1 MDRPAGSTNDRPR
14 VRSPIASLPVS
25 LLRRTPWFAVPLG
38 IFVLTRVVSGV
49 LIILVARDQIPASA
63 LPPHM
68 PMPTLVDPA
77 SYLHVIANWD
87 GQWYRSIAAHG
98 YPSHVASVHG
108 ELTQNAWAF
117 YPAYPALVRLVMI
130 TGVSFGFAASVV
142 SLACGAA
149 AMCLLYRLLMGRCG
163 RFVAGLTVLALCC
176 SPAAPILQVAY
187 TESLALLLIMTSLWA
202 LDRRRYVV
210 LALSGVALSL
220 TRPIAP
226 ALIVVVLVQLVVRW
240 RERGSEPWADGERRG
255 LVGAAVAIA
264 LGTLVW
270 PIVTGIA
277 LGRWDAYTQ
286 TQRAWATVAG
296 NSPDTWLESL
306 WHGAPAGRWLVV
318 LLVLG
323 LLVVAAWRA
332 SSWTVGIRA
341 WTVAY
346 PLLILAVTPPTA
358 SVIRFSVLAGAAWW
372 PAPDAARRVTSTG
385 PRLAIMAAVALVGF
399 FLQWWWLRTYF
410 VIDPSSHGHP

>member
-1 MDRPAGSTNDRPR
+1 
-14 VRSPIASLPVS
+14 VS
-25 LLRRTPWFAVPLG
+25 FLRRTPWFAVPLG
-38 IFVLTRVVSGV
+38 VFLVTRVVGAL
-49 LIILVARDQIPASA
+49 LIVLVARDQIPASA
-63 LPPHM
+63 LPPPM

-87 GQWYRSIAAHG
+87 GQWYRAIAAHG

-117 YPAYPALVRLVMI
+117 YPAYPALVRVVMV

-142 SLACGAA
+142 SLTCGAA

-163 RFVAGLTVLALCC
+163 RFVAALTVLALCC

-202 LDRRRYVV
+202 LDRRRYGV
-210 LALSGVALSL
+210 LALAGVGLAL

-240 RERGSEPWADGERRG
+240 RARGSEPWADGERRG

-270 PIVTGIA
+270 PVVTGVA

-296 NSPDTWLESL
+296 NRSDSWLGSL
-306 WHGAPAGRWLVV
+306 LHGAPAGRWVVV
-318 LLVLG
+318 LLVIG

-358 SVIRFSVLAGAAWW
+358 SVIRFSVLAGAVWW
-372 PAPDAARRVTSTG
+372 PAPDAARRVTSKG
-385 PRLAIMAAVALVGF
+385 PRLMIVGAVAVVGF

>member
-1 MDRPAGSTNDRPR
+1 MARPR
-14 VRSPIASLPVS
+14 LGALGG
-25 LLRRTPWFAVPLG
+25 RR
-38 IFVLTRVVSGV
+38 
-49 LIILVARDQIPASA
+49 
-63 LPPHM
+63 
-68 PMPTLVDPA
+68 
-77 SYLHVIANWD
+77 
-87 GQWYRSIAAHG
+87 
-98 YPSHVASVHG
+98 
-108 ELTQNAWAF
+108 
-117 YPAYPALVRLVMI
+117 
-130 TGVSFGFAASVV
+130 
-142 SLACGAA
+142 
-149 AMCLLYRLLMGRCG
+149 
-163 RFVAGLTVLALCC
+163 
-176 SPAAPILQVAY
+176 AP
-187 TESLALLLIMTSLWA
+187 
-202 LDRRRYVV
+202 
-210 LALSGVALSL
+210 
-220 TRPIAP
+220 
-226 ALIVVVLVQLVVRW
+226 
-240 RERGSEPWADGERRG
+240 G

-270 PIVTGIA
+270 PVVTGLA

-296 NSPDTWLESL
+296 NRPDTWLGSL
-306 WHGAPAGRWLVV
+306 WHGAPAGRWVVV

-385 PRLAIMAAVALVGF
+385 PRVAIMAAVALVGF